1 MPHLMPKNVLTLT
14 LREILMPNYNNLKLF
29 FFSILFQRAVM
40 MCLHSSRNRTHEL
53 SHTRCNML
61 KMLMV
66 CVLSMGEEK
75 KGKERISKEKRSDEK
90 KRKEKKSQERMEENK
105 EV

>member
-1 MPHLMPKNVLTLT
+1 
-14 LREILMPNYNNLKLF
+14 
-29 FFSILFQRAVM
+29 M

-75 KGKERISKEKRSDEK
+75 KGKERISKEKRSDK
-90 KRKEKKSQERMEENK
+90 KRKEKKSQERMEEKEEENK